1 MLCGEIVDM
10 AIIRGKQPT
19 AFITFDNE
27 DAAKMAV
34 LEYDGMHLN
43 GRTLKFALAMP
54 GEMQQS
60 KIRLLEEKKMEY
72 ER

>member
-1 MLCGEIVDM
+1 
-10 AIIRGKQPT
+10 
-19 AFITFDNE
+19 
-27 DAAKMAV
+27 MAV

-60 KIRLLEEKKMEY
+60 KIRLLEEKKLEY
-72 ER
+72 ERQIAEEEKKIYERVNPKR